1 MELIKNKNQMED
13 YNKDMGKLINL
24 NEAES
29 ETLLNEIF
37 GDEII
42 VFEDVQG
49 SKIWVN
55 WDGKEFI
62 IKPKSI
68 NNDSINMIDLAMQN
82 YYNPALEYL
91 NSLDIRVKSLLNRRW
106 WFCFEYFPDNQPAN
120 IEYGRTPKNNLVLSA
135 IYKNGKY
142 DFIIDEINEY
152 SRLFEVDMLPV
163 VFQGKLSERMIEAI
177 KYFLNT
183 SEDDLE
189 YVFGEKSFAFF
200 FYKILNPSS
209 ENSFLMENEF
219 QQNIEKLIIR
229 SKIKD
234 VSFELL
240 NPLYKRVSDSNSTDF
255 VEIYTLI
262 LVNFL
267 NFCQSIDMKDIKL
280 KGNKKDEMYIYFIC
294 KLFNFYVGDLKQ
306 DLLDFDFIV
315 PEFFDKEKFKIN
327 TELIENKFTK
337 EYINES
343 PKLEYIFKVILGSF
357 SKKRKK
363 AIGVFTENT
372 VKLFNLFVDD
382 ISKYIDNHLNKI
394 HELELT
400 RSGLLDFG
408 DFFDIQYDVDGA
420 DEVYPDVYDEFT
432 KGGSSDKKKKGKG
445 GKGPA
450 IPEGQ
455 EVEEEPKAPIK

>member
-1 MELIKNKNQMED
+1 MED
-13 YNKDMGKLINL
+13 YNKNMGKLINL

-37 GDEII
+37 EDEIV

-55 WDGKEFI
+55 WNGGEFA

-68 NNDSINMIDLAMQN
+68 SNEPINMIDLAMQN

-91 NSLDIRVKSLLNRRW
+91 NSLDVRVKSLLNKKW

-120 IEYGRTPKNNLVLSA
+120 IEYERTPKNNLVLTT
-135 IYKNGKY
+135 IYKSGKY
-142 DFIIDEINEY
+142 DFIIDEIDEY
-152 SRLFEVDMLPV
+152 SRLFEVDMLPI
-163 VFQGKLSERMIEAI
+163 VFQGRLSERMIEAI

-183 SEDDLE
+183 GEEDLE

-209 ENSFLMENEF
+209 ENSFLMEDEF
-219 QQNIEKLIIR
+219 QQNVEKLIIR

-267 NFCQSIDMKDIKL
+267 NFCQSLDMKDIKL
-280 KGNKKDEMYIYFIC
+280 KGDKKDETYIYLIC
-294 KLFNFYVGDLKQ
+294 RLFNFYVGELKQ

-315 PEFFDKEKFKIN
+315 PEFFDKDKFKIN
-327 TELIENKFTK
+327 TELIENKLTK

-357 SKKRKK
+357 NKKRKK
-363 AIGVFTENT
+363 PIGIFTDNT
-372 VKLFNLFVDD
+372 VRLFNLFVDD
-382 ISKYIDNHLNKI
+382 ISKYLDNHLNKI

-400 RSGLLDFG
+400 RSGLLDFD
-408 DFFDIQYDVDGA
+408 DFFSIKYDVDGA
-420 DEVYPDVYDEFT
+420 DEVYPDVYSEFT
-432 KGGSSDKKKKGKG
+432 KGSANDKKKKGKG

-450 IPEGQ
+450 IPAGQ
-455 EVEEEPKAPIK
+455 ELEEEPKAPIK